1 MRTGMEDRLTD
12 RRGEGGNGERRNV
25 KAGALE
31 VILAGNLSYHSDLVK
46 ALQQVRGERGRQRE
60 REQRI
65 VSHCLGLSWYYFEHG
80 RLLNDCVHIEAQVHD

>member
-60 REQRI
+60 RESRGL
-65 VSHCLGLSWYYFEHG
+65 CLIALVFLGTI
-80 RLLNDCVHIEAQVHD
+80 LNMAAYLMTVCI